1 MYILARPQ
9 SRSSGF
15 HRAAAAGLQQP
26 AKLKVA
32 ESLRAKTCYFPEQRA
47 YVFVAVLA
55 FADLMQLGFRYRRT
69 ERGIHR
75 DGLIAVQK
83 NSVR

>member
-1 MYILARPQ
+1 
-9 SRSSGF
+9 
-15 HRAAAAGLQQP
+15 
-26 AKLKVA
+26 
-32 ESLRAKTCYFPEQRA
+32 
-47 YVFVAVLA
+47 
-55 FADLMQLGFRYRRT
+55 MQLGFRYRRT

>member
-15 HRAAAAGLQQP
+15 HRASAAGLPQP
-26 AKLKVA
+26 
-32 ESLRAKTCYFPEQRA
+32 AKTCYFPKQRA